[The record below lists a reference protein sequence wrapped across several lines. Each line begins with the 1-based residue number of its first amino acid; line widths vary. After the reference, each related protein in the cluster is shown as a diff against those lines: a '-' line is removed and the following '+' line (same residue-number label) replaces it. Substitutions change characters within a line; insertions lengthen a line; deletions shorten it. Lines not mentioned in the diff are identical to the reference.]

1 MRIFKVLKKKQ
12 YIIGLVV
19 ISMNLF
25 ILNSYL
31 SNFDSIIGDP
41 AKKKFILGISGIMIY
56 YFACLFLESEFDSIF
71 FKVLQ
76 IKIEKIVSFS
86 SIFALFFVTLSM
98 LFGVL
103 FYSTEYVYYYKYCPY
118 VLSGMD
124 YKLHFKRRCELY
136 NIDKENIYPFQY
148 ICSYNEK
155 NFFTEKFVNRYFPE
169 IPSEFECSK
178 VTKLINNNK
187 VIDEF
192 INEYYKEDLYYCN
205 FKSKIGR
212 FQKSIA
218 IKECD
223 DKILPLV
230 VFVLLDI
237 IFSVQFIYFIY
248 SYFKDIKANIQVGP
262 NYAHLKVD

>member
-1 MRIFKVLKKKQ
+1 MLSLPFLTCNIVL
-12 YIIGLVV
+12 GTL
-19 ISMNLF
+19 
-25 ILNSYL
+25 
-31 SNFDSIIGDP
+31 
-41 AKKKFILGISGIMIY
+41 IY
-56 YFACLFLESEFDSIF
+56 SLE
-71 FKVLQ
+71 
-76 IKIEKIVSFS
+76 
-86 SIFALFFVTLSM
+86 
-98 LFGVL
+98 
-103 FYSTEYVYYYKYCPY
+103 YNYYKQFCPY
-118 VLSGMD
+118 DLSGSD
-124 YKLHFKRRCELY
+124 YELHFKRRCELY

-169 IPSEFECSK
+169 NPSEFECSK

-187 VIDEF
+187 VIDDF
-192 INEYYKEDLYYCN
+192 VNEYYKEDLYYCN

-223 DKILPLV
+223 NKILPLV